1 MKFDGKQY
9 FDIAPDGT
17 KQNDSSSGK
26 RISDHVIQMESQ
38 TKGRPDSTQEF
49 KVSEDG
55 KTLTIVS
62 KSIKTSAVFTSVWDK
77 Q

>member
-1 MKFDGKQY
+1 MENS
-9 FDIAPDGT
+9 ISRLPDGT
-17 KQNDSSSGK
+17 KQSDSASGK
-26 RISDHVIQMESQ
+26 RISDHLIQMKSQ

-55 KTLTIVS
+55 KTLMIVS

>member
-1 MKFDGKQY
+1 MENS
-9 FDIAPDGT
+9 ISRLPDGT
-17 KQNDSSSGK
+17 KQSDSAPGK
-26 RISDHVIQMESQ
+26 RISDHLIQMKSQ